1 MQKALGQAIVI
12 ENVSGAGGMIAA
24 AKVAQAFPVQLSLT
38 G

>member
-1 MQKALGQAIVI
+1 MQKALGQAII
-12 ENVSGAGGMIAA
+12 ENVSGASGMIAA